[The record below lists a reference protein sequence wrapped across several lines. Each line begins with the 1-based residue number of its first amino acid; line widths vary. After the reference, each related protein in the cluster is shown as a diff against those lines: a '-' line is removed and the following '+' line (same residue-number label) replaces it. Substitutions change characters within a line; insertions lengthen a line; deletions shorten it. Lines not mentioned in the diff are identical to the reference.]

1 MADKIATWRYV
12 ADLGVSVLGEDPNR
26 CPTYSELAALP
37 GVAVSGTYAPNR
49 LVKEA
54 DVKKGFVVKRVFTIY
69 AQGTSGGYTVSR
81 DGYITSGLAEQF
93 FADNGKIV
101 IPEGQALSGD
111 SPPEFNRPLYV
122 VNMSAGNKPTAL
134 IPADSVTRNGSY
146 AISI

>member
-69 AQGTSGGYTVSR
+69 VQGTSG
-81 DGYITSGLAEQF
+81 GYITSGLAEQF
-93 FADNGKIV
+93 FADDGKIV

-111 SPPEFNRPLYV
+111 SPPEFNRALYI